1 MTSMPVVRR
10 RHFLIAMAALLLPL
24 GACSSSHLGAHALL
38 DAPATPRGISVS
50 VSNENYY
57 DMRVYAVVGTTLYP
71 VGSVRSAETRTFSV
85 PTPIFGGSSEV
96 RLRAVPLGSQDS
108 YTSEWIAAGPGDRVE
123 WKLASILKL
132 STFQVR

>member
-1 MTSMPVVRR
+1 MT
-10 RHFLIAMAALLLPL
+10 RHRFAHHTQADESDCWFHHCVSFPLIFALYASIGP
-24 GACSSSHLGAHALL
+24 SRTYENS
-38 DAPATPRGISVS
+38 TVS
-50 VSNENYY
+50 WTV
-57 DMRVYAVVGTTLYP
+57 
-71 VGSVRSAETRTFSV
+71 ETRTFSV